1 MFLTPTK
8 AECCDGNPEGAPSCT
23 SRNML
28 KGRTTHMKASTQS
41 DAVVHLQP
49 SSALLQKSV
58 TYALV
63 LSLS

>member
-1 MFLTPTK
+1 MGTLKVCT
-8 AECCDGNPEGAPSCT
+8 PSCT